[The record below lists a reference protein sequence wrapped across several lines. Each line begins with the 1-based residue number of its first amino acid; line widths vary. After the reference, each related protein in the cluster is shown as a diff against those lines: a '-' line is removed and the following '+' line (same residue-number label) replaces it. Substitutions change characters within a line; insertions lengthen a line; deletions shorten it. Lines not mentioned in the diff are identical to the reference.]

1 MRHHSEII
9 AVALEDLV
17 MHVKSRLTGC
27 AVFSDFCHINA
38 LIKEKHHCFH
48 WQKMKKGHYSYV
60 IGVTLRTFLVI
71 LVYATANLKA
81 TFQHLLA

>member
-17 MHVKSRLTGC
+17 MHVKSRLAGC

-38 LIKEKHHCFH
+38 LIKERRYCLNC
-48 WQKMKKGHYSYV
+48 QKKVYFSYV

-71 LVYATANLKA
+71 LVYATTNLKA

>member
-17 MHVKSRLTGC
+17 MHVKSRLAGC

-38 LIKEKHHCFH
+38 LIKERQYCLN
-48 WQKMKKGHYSYV
+48 WQKKVYLSYV